1 MTLEEY
7 RIFYLGRGPPA
18 TRGGGGGGGGG
29 GVYLGSYDSARNKEK

>member
-29 GVYLGSYDSARNKEK
+29 VYLGSYDSARNKEK